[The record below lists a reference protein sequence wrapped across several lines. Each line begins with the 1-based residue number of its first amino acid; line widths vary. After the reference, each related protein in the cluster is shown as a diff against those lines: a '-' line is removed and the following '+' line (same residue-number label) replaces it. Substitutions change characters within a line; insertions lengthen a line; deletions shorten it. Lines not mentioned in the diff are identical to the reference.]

1 MFKKIIDR
9 RNYIILFII
18 IVLFVLIV
26 ILNNTRIHADI
37 REYNYFDEK
46 ISLELYTNKNAK
58 KIFEKVDSIYRKYN
72 NFYKKPLENDDED
85 FIKLLEYGKELYVK
99 TDGNIDI
106 TSHALLK
113 SIKEDKEYSFETSVN
128 DLDFKNRDTL
138 VNINIE
144 SIIGSYASIEVE
156 KYLKS
161 KKLKYYIIK
170 EDSNIIVGA
179 HYDKKKYNI
188 PIVKDDNIIDVLALS
203 NKSVAI
209 KGDNDVFKP
218 YMINPITSRKN
229 TENKMIVVIADDIN
243 TANFIAST
251 LYLMSVEDGK
261 EFIKRYS
268 ALALWYTNNG
278 VEKTNG
284 FEKYE
289 ILK

>member
-99 TDGNIDI
+99 TDGYIDI

>member
-1 MFKKIIDR
+1 M
-9 RNYIILFII
+9 
-18 IVLFVLIV
+18 
-26 ILNNTRIHADI
+26 
-37 REYNYFDEK
+37 
-46 ISLELYTNKNAK
+46 
-58 KIFEKVDSIYRKYN
+58 
-72 NFYKKPLENDDED
+72 
-85 FIKLLEYGKELYVK
+85 
-99 TDGNIDI
+99 
-106 TSHALLK
+106 
-113 SIKEDKEYSFETSVN
+113 
-128 DLDFKNRDTL
+128 
-138 VNINIE
+138 
-144 SIIGSYASIEVE
+144 
-156 KYLKS
+156 KS
-161 KKLKYYIIK
+161 KKLKYYIIN

>member
-99 TDGNIDI
+99 TDGYIDI
-106 TSHALLK
+106 TSHALLI
-113 SIKEDKEYSFETSVN
+113 SIKEDKEYRFETSVN